1 MSFFVRISL
10 FASAL
15 AVLSACGLKG
25 PLRLPEKTA
34 PATVTPA
41 STPQPTTHSS
51 APLGASDDKTNQP
64 LPKPETSSDNKNGND
79 GK

>member
-1 MSFFVRISL
+1 MSHLFKALLLSGTFVVAIT
-10 FASAL
+10 
-15 AVLSACGLKG
+15 ACGLKG

-41 STPQPTTHSS
+41 PNPQATTHNT
-51 APLGASDDKTNQP
+51 APQGASDDKINQP
-64 LPKPETSSDNKNGND
+64 LPKAETDNKSGSS